1 MFAISR
7 YTCIFVSTK
16 TNNMTT
22 IAKEKTFAFQEKQLL
37 NAGFTC
43 EILDRNISR
52 FKGNNQYAFIMYVGN
67 GEGFKTEFYDT
78 IAKD

>member
-1 MFAISR
+1 
-7 YTCIFVSTK
+7 
-16 TNNMTT
+16 MTT

-52 FKGNNQYAFIMYVGN
+52 FKSNNQYAFIIYVGN
-67 GEGFKTEFYDT
+67 GEGFKTEFYDI
-78 IAKD
+78 IAEA